1 MIVCRCLLAAAVL
14 AVSTGL
20 ALAQPTP
27 DCGKAQTA
35 SEKAICG
42 NPELAAAD
50 AAMGAAFAAL
60 AKTMPP
66 AQQTALKLNQ
76 RAWITDRDGGCSE
89 KKDDALAQCLL
100 DATRTRQHSL
110 IGEGDNGPAGAP
122 PLLPSFFYESK
133 KKAYEITIAYPQAGA
148 APKFNA
154 AVHDAIFG
162 KDALSEYRQNGPNRF
177 NGSSNFY
184 QASYDITYLDPHL
197 AAVTLSFG
205 AYAGGAHPTGWRI
218 ALLWDMATDKPIG
231 LDAILADPK
240 NAVPAIS
247 ALCKAQAEKEDWGLF
262 DNPDFESVVQD
273 TKSWSVA
280 KDGVTILFDAYS
292 VAPYVAGPHECR
304 LTYAELKEWLKP
316 GGSLPPR

>member
-1 MIVCRCLLAAAVL
+1 MLVGRCLLAVAMLAVL
-14 AVSTGL
+14 ERV

-27 DCGKAQTA
+27 DCSKAQTA
-35 SEKAICG
+35 AEKAICG
-42 NPELAAAD
+42 SPQLAAAD

-60 AKTMPP
+60 AKTLPP

-76 RAWITDRDGGCSE
+76 RAWITDRDGGCAE
-89 KKDDALAQCLL
+89 KKDDALVQCLL
-100 DATRTRQHSL
+100 DATQRRQRFL
-110 IGEGDNGPAGAP
+110 IGVGDNGPAGAP

-133 KKAYEITIAYPQAGA
+133 EKAYEITIAYPQAGA
-148 APKFNA
+148 LPKFDA

-184 QASYDITYLDPHL
+184 QVSYDITYLDPYL

-218 ALLWDMATDKPIG
+218 ALLWDMGADKPIG
-231 LDAILADPK
+231 LDAILANP
-240 NAVPAIS
+240 NNGVPAIS

-262 DNPDFESVVQD
+262 DNPDFDSVVND
-273 TKSWSVA
+273 TKSWSIA

-304 LTYAELKEWLKP
+304 LTYAELMDWLKQ
-316 GGSLPPR
+316 GGPLPPK